1 MEIGHHTPPVVNAP
15 LVTAVALGVVA
26 YHMRKRHG
34 FAGDWDA
41 LGARLEGGRGCP
53 ICAACS
59 ADEAMEA
66 TILHC
71 LRLVERL
78 ALGEYFADEGGALM
92 LFGPP
97 RAPMATG
104 FVRLA
109 YWPRSGVYS
118 N

>member
-15 LVTAVALGVVA
+15 LVTAVALSAVV
-26 YHMRKRHG
+26 YHLRKRHG
-34 FAGDWDA
+34 FAGDWDE
-41 LGARLEGGRGCP
+41 LGARLEGADHCP
-53 ICAACS
+53 ICAAC
-59 ADEAMEA
+59 DEEEAMEA

-78 ALGEYFADEGGALM
+78 APGEYFTDKGGALM

-97 RAPMATG
+97 RRPAAVG
-104 FVRLA
+104 LVRLA
-109 YWPRSGVYS
+109 YWPRSGIYG